1 MATPEHAILTS
12 QLAEVR
18 QALAASL
25 AENQQIRYEQNELL
39 RLLGDQTLNRHLNT
53 QHVAAL
59 QRLDESHARKLSHS
73 LQVRNACTNFFQ
85 RRMFGRDGQ
94 YLCV

>member
-1 MATPEHAILTS
+1 MTAPEHAELSS
-12 QLAEVR
+12 QLADVR
-18 QALAASL
+18 RALAVSL

-59 QRLDESHARKLSHS
+59 QRLDESHARKLAHS
-73 LQVRNACTNFFQ
+73 LQVRNACTEFLWQ
-85 RRMFGRDGQ
+85 W
-94 YLCV
+94 CV